1 MIITIAALP
10 GTESRE
16 ISKMLALQS
25 GMRCISSEEIKTRIA
40 VELNLQ
46 KEKIKEEEHS
56 EKVKNLIMQEAK
68 KGDAVIDHIT
78 GSWLAGNADL
88 KIFLNSS
95 KKSRAKM
102 LSEKEKIPLSEAL
115 EKIELQEKDFARQ
128 TLNNYGVNVFELE
141 GQDLVL
147 NMDKLGKE
155 GTIAVI
161 NKFMEKM
168 KK

>member
-25 GMRCISSEEIKTRIA
+25 GLRCISSDEIKTRIA
-40 VELNLQ
+40 VELNSQ
-46 KEKIKEEEHS
+46 KEKIKEEEHP
-56 EKVKNLIMQEAK
+56 EKFKNIIMQESK
-68 KGDAVIDHIT
+68 KGDVVIDHIT
-78 GSWLAGNADL
+78 GSWLAGNADI

-95 KKSRAKM
+95 KKSRAKT

-115 EKIELQEKDFARQ
+115 ERIELLEKDFARQ
-128 TLNNYGVNVFELE
+128 MLNNYGINVFELE
-141 GQDLVL
+141 GHDLVL
-147 NMDKLGKE
+147 NMDRLGKE
-155 GTIAVI
+155 GAIAVI
-161 NKFMEKM
+161 NKFIEKM